1 MLQEFL
7 RYVLNLPLAK
17 IESLFNYIKILLP
30 ITRIEKIMSEINK
43 SKKTKTGSVVSDRM
57 EKSIVVQ
64 VERKI
69 KHALYGKFVKKTVK
83 YLADDPENLC
93 KIGDLVLIEECRPLS
108 KRKRWRLRTI
118 LERSV

>member
-1 MLQEFL
+1 
-7 RYVLNLPLAK
+7 
-17 IESLFNYIKILLP
+17 
-30 ITRIEKIMSEINK
+30 MSEINK

-69 KHALYGKFVKKTVK
+69 KHVLYGKFVKKTVK
-83 YLADDPENLC
+83 YIADDPENLC

>member
-1 MLQEFL
+1 
-7 RYVLNLPLAK
+7 
-17 IESLFNYIKILLP
+17 
-30 ITRIEKIMSEINK
+30 MSEINK
-43 SKKTKTGSVVSDRM
+43 SIKTKTGSVVSDRM

-69 KHALYGKFVKKTVK
+69 QHPLYGKYVKKTVK